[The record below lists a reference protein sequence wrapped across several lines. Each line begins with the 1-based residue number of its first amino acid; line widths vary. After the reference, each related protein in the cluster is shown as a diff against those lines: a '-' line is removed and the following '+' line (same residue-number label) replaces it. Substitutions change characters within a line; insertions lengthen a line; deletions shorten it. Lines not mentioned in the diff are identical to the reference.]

1 VKRAYVEPPVEWE
14 RLDARGF
21 GPFVTHAT
29 FRRPDGVI
37 VTWESRRHRKRARRA
52 RERRDSTWFAP
63 SAVGW
68 WIGVLFMVGSACF
81 ALGALPGYVHLVG
94 VRADNVTYFIGS
106 LFFTSA
112 GYLQFFEVVNAPRAI
127 DGDRTERRRFV
138 SWDPGRID
146 WCSTAVQSVGTLAFN
161 ISTGSALLQS
171 LDSQQ
176 VHRLVWAPDM
186 FGSACFLVASGLS
199 WAEVSHGR
207 LLRPVFTISG
217 WIAMLNLVGSIAF
230 GVSAVAA
237 KVVHGATQ
245 PRNIELVNLGTFVG
259 AICFLVG
266 AALLLPERTEHEP
279 AATGAPAPT

>member
-1 VKRAYVEPPVEWE
+1 
-14 RLDARGF
+14 
-21 GPFVTHAT
+21 
-29 FRRPDGVI
+29 
-37 VTWESRRHRKRARRA
+37 
-52 RERRDSTWFAP
+52 
-63 SAVGW
+63 
-68 WIGVLFMVGSACF
+68 VLFIIGSSCF
-81 ALGALPGYVHLVG
+81 ALGSFPPYSSWAGAS
-94 VRADNVTYFIGS
+94 ADGVTYFVGS

-112 GYLQFFEVVNAPRAI
+112 GYLQFWQVVNAPRAI
-127 DGDRTERRRFV
+127 DGDQARRRRFV
-138 SWDPGRID
+138 SWDPGRVD

-161 ISTGSALLQS
+161 VSTGSALLRS

-186 FGSACFLVASGLS
+186 FGSACFLVASGLA

-237 KVVHGATQ
+237 KVVQGATQ

-266 AALLLPERTEHEP
+266 AALLLPERTEHAP
-279 AATGAPAPT
+279 TATGVAAPT

>member
-1 VKRAYVEPPVEWE
+1 VKRVYVEPPAAWE
-14 RLDARGF
+14 RLEARGF

-37 VTWESRRHRKRARRA
+37 VTWESRRHRKRGQRA
-52 RERRDSTWFAP
+52 RESTWFAP
-63 SAVGW
+63 HAVGW
-68 WIGVLFMVGSACF
+68 WIGVLFIIGSACF

-94 VRADNVTYFIGS
+94 VRADNVTYFVGS

-112 GYLQFFEVVNAPRAI
+112 GYLQFWEAVNAPRAI
-127 DGDRTERRRFV
+127 DGNRAERRRFV

-161 ISTGSALLQS
+161 VSTGAALWQS
-171 LDSQQ
+171 LDAQQ

-186 FGSACFLVASGLS
+186 FGSACFLVASGLA

-207 LLRPVFTISG
+207 LLRPVFALSG

-230 GVSAVAA
+230 GVSAIAA

-245 PRNIELVNLGTFVG
+245 PRNIELVNLGTFLG

-266 AALLLPERTEHEP
+266 AALLLPERTESEHVEA
-279 AATGAPAPT
+279 AATT